1 MWMIWEAHRQK
12 RLLVLVTT
20 SFLQRPGVSEGR
32 GGRGGS
38 LHNMQ
43 LPRAWAPAIDALLS
57 DLYTD
62 KELVG
67 FIDTDS
73 LLLPSAR
80 SRCYPTGRCTYLPT
94 FSHFLIVNQ
103 TSLSPPPP
111 LPVMAHGSRRQR
123 WGKTALSLPVERRGS
138 YVRMLQVTRA
148 YTCERM
154 HKGMHSHTCVHT
166 HTYA

>member
-1 MWMIWEAHRQK
+1 MIWEAHRQK

-111 LPVMAHGSRRQR
+111 HLSWLMGLADSVGGKLPY
-123 WGKTALSLPVERRGS
+123 LFLLRGG
-138 YVRMLQVTRA
+138 VRMYVCSKSRVRTRVNVCIKA
-148 YTCERM
+148 CT
-154 HKGMHSHTCVHT
+154 HTRVYT